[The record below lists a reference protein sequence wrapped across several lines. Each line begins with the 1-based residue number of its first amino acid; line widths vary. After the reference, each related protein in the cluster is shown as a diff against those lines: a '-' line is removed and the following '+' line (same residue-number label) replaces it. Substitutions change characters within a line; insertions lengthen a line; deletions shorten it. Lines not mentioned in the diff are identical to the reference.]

1 MAPVDGKI
9 RELREQVR
17 ALQQE
22 NARLRAERAEIQRL
36 RDSEAELRALV
47 AALPDVVLIINSE
60 GRYLRIAPT
69 NPALLYK
76 PAEQLLGKTFAEVFA
91 PQQAEEFLGYVR
103 EALAGVVTRA
113 EYSLEIDGEQHLFS
127 AAIAALDER
136 TVLWVARDISYRL
149 ELDRL
154 KSEFLAAAFHELRTP
169 LTPLRLL
176 VQQAYRKV
184 RARRPI
190 EPDLVERIQ
199 RQSERFA
206 RIVDDLLDVALLEQG
221 AFRLY
226 LEMVDLHELIGQVV
240 DSLRRFADGRQVRI
254 DAPAGPV
261 RVLADRKRIAHVLT
275 HLVDNAFKFS
285 ESGQP
290 IDIDLEVEPASVRVS
305 VRDYGRGL
313 TEQQHSQAFDRYFWV
328 TELGRAQP
336 GLGLGLYLSR
346 ESIRAHGGSLTA
358 ERCPGGGS
366 RFTLV
371 LPRTVAVRDGEL
383 VSPFVSADSR

>member
-1 MAPVDGKI
+1 MAPADGKI

-22 NARLRAERAEIQRL
+22 NARLRAERAEIERL

-47 AALPDVVLIINSE
+47 AALPDVVLIIDSE

-103 EALAGVVTRA
+103 EALSGVVTHA
-113 EYSLEIDGEQHLFS
+113 EYSLEIDGEPHLFS
-127 AAIAALDER
+127 AALAALDEH

-154 KSEFLAAAFHELRTP
+154 KSEFLAAASHELRTP

-176 VQQAYRKV
+176 VQQAYRRV

-190 EPDLVERIQ
+190 EPDLVERMQ
-199 RQSERFA
+199 RQCERLA
-206 RIVDDLLDVALLEQG
+206 RIVDDLLDVSLLEQS
-221 AFRLY
+221 AFRLH
-226 LEMVDLHELIGQVV
+226 LEMVDLREIIGQVV
-240 DSLRRFADGRQVRI
+240 GSLRRFADDRQVHI

-261 RVLADRKRIAHVLT
+261 RLLADRRRIAHVLV
-275 HLVDNAFKFS
+275 HLVDNAIKYS
-285 ESGQP
+285 EPGQP
-290 IDIDLEVEPASVRVS
+290 IDIDLEVDPASVRVS

-313 TEQQHSQAFDRYFWV
+313 TEQQRSRVFDRYFRV
-328 TELGRAQP
+328 AELARAQP

-346 ESIRAHGGSLTA
+346 EIIRAHGGSLTG

-366 RFTLV
+366 RFAFV

-383 VSPFVSADSR
+383 VSPFVSAESR